1 MKIWLIEKSLILL
14 LIMEKIQIVTPVYNE
29 EKNIYSTL
37 ENFFEEYKD
46 NNFKIS
52 FIHYIEDY
60 ESTSSNL
67 TQKNLVL
74 FTFL

>member
-1 MKIWLIEKSLILL
+1 
-14 LIMEKIQIVTPVYNE
+14 MEKIQIVTPVYNE

-52 FIHYIEDY
+52 FIISEDG
-60 ESTSSNL
+60 STDNSIKIINDL
-67 TQKNLVL
+67 KKV
-74 FTFL
+74 